1 MVCKGLIA
9 LIAGLLGILLT
20 PAYAVSGTFD
30 ELRLIDVQPDIGGH
44 RFILKGDGEYEI
56 KIVKPSRSGQNNQ
69 EFIGHLDDRELK
81 RVKRALKASRFETI
95 NLPSTKGGVSDS
107 GPVIQLISNGNT
119 VTRQKMTG
127 NRHRRFDELYGTLLA
142 IINKIGRKK
151 RLQPEESD
159 NPVLP

>member
-1 MVCKGLIA
+1 MCKGLIA
-9 LIAGLLGILLT
+9 LVGLVGIVFN
-20 PAYAVSGTFD
+20 PAYAVSETFD
-30 ELRLIDVQPDIGGH
+30 ELRLIDVQTDIGGH
-44 RFILKGDGEYEI
+44 RFILKGNGEYEI
-56 KIVKPSRSGQNNQ
+56 KIVKPSRSGQNNE
-69 EFIGHLDDRELK
+69 EFIGYLDSRDLK
-81 RVKRALKASRFETI
+81 RINRALKASRFETI

-127 NRHRRFDELYGTLLA
+127 IRHRRFDELYGTLLA